1 MRIKEVMNKYK
12 VTRKALLLYEERGL
26 IQPDRE
32 LSGYRDYRLVDIEV
46 LKKIILLRKMEF
58 SLDEIENII
67 IYNNKELI
75 LNKKN
80 EYEKEAHFIET
91 KKLYLDY
98 IHDVIIGEYEI
109 DEAIDAIDDTLKLYD
124 ENKYDDMIHFD
135 YQRDTIA
142 VMWLTSL
149 FIAVSS
155 GRIYLMISSVIM
167 GIVAII
173 MSLRSVR
180 KFFLY
185 LPVKRIVGVLLILS
199 GLLGTLIFMYKD
211 NNMKNDLMT
220 MCSTM
225 AFMFG
230 FSFFSEIRAF
240 FKKYQNILSTLFF
253 FCGLLIIGVLIYF
266 NIESPIYL
274 VFISLAI
281 GFITLG
287 IVYNSTVRKIFFEIF
302 LDFF

>member
-1 MRIKEVMNKYK
+1 MYMRIKEVMNKYK

-109 DEAIDAIDDTLKLYD
+109 DETIDAIDDIFSYYGNCGNYYEFEKC
-124 ENKYDDMIHFD
+124 KK
-135 YQRDTIA
+135 
-142 VMWLTSL
+142 VL
-149 FIAVSS
+149 FILACQKNCRSIVNSKWLAWYY
-155 GRIYLMISSVIM
+155 YLYV
-167 GIVAII
+167 
-173 MSLRSVR
+173 
-180 KFFLY
+180 
-185 LPVKRIVGVLLILS
+185 
-199 GLLGTLIFMYKD
+199 
-211 NNMKNDLMT
+211 
-220 MCSTM
+220 
-225 AFMFG
+225 
-230 FSFFSEIRAF
+230 
-240 FKKYQNILSTLFF
+240 
-253 FCGLLIIGVLIYF
+253 
-266 NIESPIYL
+266 
-274 VFISLAI
+274 
-281 GFITLG
+281 
-287 IVYNSTVRKIFFEIF
+287 
-302 LDFF
+302 

>member
-1 MRIKEVMNKYK
+1 MYMRIKEVMNKYK

-32 LSGYRDYRLVDIEV
+32 LSGYRDYQLVDIEV

-124 ENKYDDMIHFD
+124 ENSYDDMIHFD
-135 YQRDTIA
+135 YQRDT
-142 VMWLTSL
+142 
-149 FIAVSS
+149 IAVSS

-173 MSLRSVR
+173 MSLRIVR

-199 GLLGTLIFMYKD
+199 GLLGTIIFMYKD
-211 NNMKNDLMT
+211 NNMKNNLMT
-220 MCSTM
+220 MWR
-225 AFMFG
+225 G
-230 FSFFSEIRAF
+230 RFFL
-240 FKKYQNILSTLFF
+240 KYF
-253 FCGLLIIGVLIYF
+253 
-266 NIESPIYL
+266 
-274 VFISLAI
+274 
-281 GFITLG
+281 
-287 IVYNSTVRKIFFEIF
+287 
-302 LDFF
+302 